1 METTRDVHTTSIFC
15 GCGCGL
21 VLHVD
26 DGQIVKASPA
36 ADHPVSKGRLC
47 IKGRHAWE
55 FPCHKDRLRFPWVR
69 KGGALVRSSWD
80 EALSL
85 TARRLK
91 EIRDADPASLGVL
104 TSAKGTNEENYLLM
118 KLARAALQTNNVDN
132 VARLCHAPT
141 VVGLTRTLGCGAM
154 TNSIQSI
161 AKAQCIL
168 VVGSNTTDHHTMF
181 VPYIRLARKRV
192 AKMIVVDPRRT
203 SMARM
208 ADIHLAPKP
217 GTDLAWINAF
227 LHVIFKEGLEDKEFI
242 SNRTEG
248 LEGLLEVVGRF
259 PPSVAEA
266 ITGIPAGKIRESAMA
281 YGSADRGAIAYAMGI
296 TQHSTGTNNVQ
307 GLANQALA
315 TGNIGREGTGLYPLR
330 GHQNVQGACDMGALP
345 GVYIGYQRVARA
357 REKFESAWGQ
367 PLPETPGMTALQMM
381 AAAEASQ
388 LKGLIIVGE
397 NPMLSYPD
405 SARIKKALESLEF
418 LLVWD
423 IFPPET
429 SMMAD
434 VVLPA
439 ASFVEKD
446 GTFTSMERRVQR
458 VRQAVLPPGEA
469 QPEWKVLS
477 RLLRLFGLFG
487 EYSSPS
493 SIMQEIASL
502 TPTYG
507 GISYSRLGIGGLQW
521 PCPHS
526 KHPGTRIMHVRRF
539 PRGRAIFRPAEPQDP
554 YETPNR
560 EFPLLLITGR
570 SGHRFHTD
578 TMTRRTG
585 LPEIAMPGPAVEVN
599 PGDAQR
605 LGIGNGEMVLVETR
619 RGQIALVA
627 RVTDTVLLGTIFIP
641 FHFSQ
646 APANILTGWALDP
659 FSGTPEHQGLVI
671 LEEMGQVGFG
681 KLHRRPSSRKTIES
695 EASRTDR
702 TVSSEAA
709 LPVGLLGEER
719 NIISAAGRGRSTS
732 KLERRRQ

>member
-1 METTRDVHTTSIFC
+1 MNHSLSSLNQRHVNYNMNVLSQKAYYRFHQNTGPMKTVRDIDTTCIFC

-26 DGQIVKASPA
+26 DEQIVGASAA
-36 ADHPVSKGRLC
+36 ADHPVSRGRLC
-47 IKGRHAWE
+47 VKGRHAWE
-55 FPCHKDRLRFPWVR
+55 FPGHKDRLRFPLIR
-69 KGGALVRSSWD
+69 KGESLVRSSWN

-85 TARRLK
+85 IVRRLG
-91 EIRDADPASLGVL
+91 EIKKADPASIGVL

-141 VVGLTRTLGCGAM
+141 VVGLSRTLGCGAM
-154 TNSIQSI
+154 TNSIKSI
-161 AKAQCIL
+161 AEAECIL
-168 VVGSNTTDHHTMF
+168 LVGSNTTDHHTMV
-181 VPYIRLARKRV
+181 VPYIRQARKQG

-227 LHVIFKEGLEDKEFI
+227 LHVIFKEGLEDREFI

-248 LEGLLEVVGRF
+248 LDELKEVVERY
-259 PPSVAEA
+259 PPDVARA
-266 ITGIPAGKIRESAMA
+266 ITGIPAEKIIESALVYA
-281 YGSADRGAIAYAMGI
+281 SADRGAIAYAMGI

-307 GLANQALA
+307 GLANLALA

-345 GVYIGYQRVARA
+345 GVYTGYQQVARF
-357 REKFESAWGQ
+357 REKFESRWGLT
-367 PLPETPGMTALQMM
+367 LPDTPGMTALQMM
-381 AAAEASQ
+381 EAAKAGR

-405 SARIKKALESLEF
+405 SAMIKKALESLEI

-423 IFPPET
+423 IFPTET

-458 VRQAVLPPGEA
+458 IRQAVLPPAEA
-469 QPEWKVLS
+469 QPEWRMISK
-477 RLLRLFGLFG
+477 LLNLLGISG
-487 EYSSPS
+487 EYSCPS
-493 SIMQEIASL
+493 QIMEEIASL

-521 PCPHS
+521 PCPHPS
-526 KHPGTRIMHVRRF
+526 HPGTAIMHVHRF
-539 PRGRAIFRPAEPQDP
+539 PRGKAVFRPAEYHEP
-554 YETPNR
+554 YEAPNSDY
-560 EFPLLLITGR
+560 PLLLITGR

-578 TMTRRTG
+578 TMTSRAN
-585 LPEIAMPGPAVEVN
+585 LPEMAMPGPAVEVH
-599 PGDAQR
+599 PEDAR
-605 LGIGNGEMVLVETR
+605 KLEINNGETVIVKTR
-619 RGQIALVA
+619 RGQIALEA
-627 RVTDTVLLGTIFIP
+627 RVTDTVLLGAIFIP
-641 FHFSQ
+641 FHFGR
-646 APANILTGWALDP
+646 APANVLTGGVLDP
-659 FSGTPEHQGLVI
+659 LSGTPELKV
-671 LEEMGQVGFG
+671 
-681 KLHRRPSSRKTIES
+681 S
-695 EASRTDR
+695 ASR
-702 TVSSEAA
+702 
-709 LPVGLLGEER
+709 
-719 NIISAAGRGRSTS
+719 II
-732 KLERRRQ
+732 KVE

>member
-1 METTRDVHTTSIFC
+1 MGTTNDFHTTCIFC

-21 VLHVD
+21 VLHVN
-26 DGQIVKASPA
+26 DGQIMGASPDA
-36 ADHPVSKGRLC
+36 HHPVSRGRLC
-47 IKGRHAWE
+47 VKGRHAWE
-55 FPCHKDRLRFPWVR
+55 FPAHEDRLRFPLIR
-69 KGGALVRSSWD
+69 KGGALVRSSWR
-80 EALSL
+80 EALSS
-85 TARRLK
+85 TASKLN
-91 EIRDADPASLGVL
+91 EIKKADPASLGVL

-161 AKAQCIL
+161 TEAQCIL
-168 VVGSNTTDHHTMF
+168 MVGSNTTDHHTMF
-181 VPYIRLARKRV
+181 VPYIRLARKQG

-203 SMARM
+203 SIART
-208 ADIHLAPKP
+208 ADIHLAPNP

-227 LHVIFKEGLEDKEFI
+227 LHVIFKEGLEDREFI

-248 LEGLLEVVGRF
+248 LEELREVVDRY

-266 ITGIPAGKIRESAMA
+266 ITGIPAAKIRESALIF
-281 YGSADRGAIAYAMGI
+281 GSADQGAIAYAMGI
-296 TQHSTGTNNVQ
+296 TQHSTGTHNVQ
-307 GLANQALA
+307 GLANLALA

-345 GVYIGYQRVARA
+345 GVYTGYQQVAKF
-357 REKFESAWGQ
+357 REKFESAWGLS
-367 PLPETPGMTALQMM
+367 LPAAPGMTALQMM
-381 AAAEASQ
+381 EAAETGR

-405 SARIKKALESLEF
+405 STMIKKALESLEF

-423 IFPPET
+423 IFPTET

-458 VRQAVLPPGEA
+458 IRQAVLPPGEA
-469 QPEWKVLS
+469 QPEWKIIS
-477 RLLRLFGLFG
+477 RLLRLLGLSG

-493 SIMQEIASL
+493 QIMEEIASL

-507 GISYSRLGIGGLQW
+507 GISYTRLDMCGLQW

-526 KHPGTRIMHVRRF
+526 SHPGTAVMHVHRF
-539 PRGRAIFRPAEPQDP
+539 PRGKATFRPAGYQAP
-554 YETPNR
+554 YETKNH

-578 TMTRRTG
+578 TMTRRAN
-585 LPEIAMPGPAVEVN
+585 LPEKAMPSPAVEVN
-599 PGDAQR
+599 PYDAER
-605 LGIGNGEMVLVETR
+605 LGISHGETVMVKTR
-619 RGQIALVA
+619 RGQITIEAN
-627 RVTDTVLLGTIFIP
+627 VTDTVPPGTIFIP

-646 APANILTGWALDP
+646 APVNILTGRALDP
-659 FSGTPEHQGLVI
+659 LSGTPELKI
-671 LEEMGQVGFG
+671 
-681 KLHRRPSSRKTIES
+681 S
-695 EASRTDR
+695 ASRI
-702 TVSSEAA
+702 VKAE
-709 LPVGLLGEER
+709 
-719 NIISAAGRGRSTS
+719 
-732 KLERRRQ
+732 